1 MNELAWKR
9 RKEVGGTLIPF
20 KYFCTLFIYYI
31 HGTHIYMYVC
41 VCIYIYIK
49 QPAKQNK
56 YGYLPDTVV
65 CISLLKI
72 ISVTNY
78 VLLSVDTKII

>member
-1 MNELAWKR
+1 MEL
-9 RKEVGGTLIPF
+9 I
-20 KYFCTLFIYYI
+20 YICT
-31 HGTHIYMYVC
+31 YVC
-41 VCIYIYIK
+41 VYIYIK

-56 YGYLPDTVV
+56 YAYLPDTVV